1 MNNNRLPASFFRV
14 LSEKLLIKCHWP
26 NTEGYVSIEY
36 ASKATYEDGLCTFL
50 ITDCRET
57 M

>member
-1 MNNNRLPASFFRV
+1 MNNDCPPASFFRV

-36 ASKATYEDGLCTFL
+36 AGKATYEDGLCTFL